1 MEKNLK
7 LYTYPDVPKD
17 GIADDEIVLKL
28 TPWGSFTDCYA
39 IDLCD
44 GNQYAL
50 RIKTK
55 VPPRSHDQLFNYS
68 AQKRLSFDWV
78 KDIDGKDEGV
88 EVWGESTLLV
98 TYPYHIDEITTLS
111 EAINY
116 LMDMEEL

>member
-28 TPWGSFTDCYA
+28 TPWGSFTDCYV
-39 IDLCD
+39 IDLVD
-44 GNQYAL
+44 GNKYAL
-50 RIKTK
+50 RIKTR

-68 AQKRLSFDWV
+68 AQKRLSFDWAQDV
-78 KDIDGKDEGV
+78 DGKDEGV
-88 EVWGESTLLV
+88 EVWGKSTLLV